1 MSLEEYPCEVCFVS
15 TDKVCVCVC
24 VCACVR
30 VRACVRACARAR
42 VGVFVSPG
50 FLLCQCAEIGLL
62 EVGFLDGH
70 LSATGSTFQGFF
82 FSQLDEGG
90 S

>member
-24 VCACVR
+24 VCVF
-30 VRACVRACARAR
+30 VCVRACACAR
-42 VGVFVSPG
+42 VRVFVSPG

-70 LSATGSTFQGFF
+70 LSAIGSTF
-82 FSQLDEGG
+82 
-90 S
+90 